1 MIAGHGRLV
10 DVTDA
15 ENLVPHGRTH
25 VVTAAESLVPSW
37 LTLPDIAELLDI
49 EVTRVRQ
56 LVRDRQILAVRRGE
70 NNVLM
75 VPAAFIQNGQV
86 LKGLPGTLT
95 LLRDGGF
102 TDDEALA
109 WLFTPDDT
117 LPGSPV
123 EALVTNRGREVRRR
137 AQASAL

>member
-1 MIAGHGRLV
+1 M
-10 DVTDA
+10 TDA
-15 ENLVPHGRTH
+15 DN
-25 VVTAAESLVPSW
+25 LVPSW
-37 LTLPDIAELLDI
+37 LTLPDVAERLDLD
-49 EVTRVRQ
+49 VTRVRQ

-75 VPAAFIQNGQV
+75 VPEVFIQNGQV

-95 LLRDGGF
+95 LLQDGGF
-102 TDDEALA
+102 TDDEALG
-109 WLFTPDDT
+109 WLFTPDDS

-123 EALVTNRGREVRRR
+123 EALVGNRGREVRRR

>member
-1 MIAGHGRLV
+1 VTPTHGRLGG
-10 DVTDA
+10 VTDA
-15 ENLVPHGRTH
+15 DD
-25 VVTAAESLVPSW
+25 LVPSW
-37 LTLPDIAELLDI
+37 LTLPDVAERLELD
-49 EVTRVRQ
+49 VTRVRQ

-75 VPAAFIQNGQV
+75 VPEVFIQNGQV

-95 LLRDGGF
+95 LLQDGGF
-102 TDDEALA
+102 SDDEALG
-109 WLFTPDDT
+109 WLFTPDAT

-123 EALVTNRGREVRRR
+123 EALVTNGGREVRRR

>member
-1 MIAGHGRLV
+1 
-10 DVTDA
+10 VTDA
-15 ENLVPHGRTH
+15 ENLV
-25 VVTAAESLVPSW
+25 ASW
-37 LTLPDIAELLDI
+37 LTLPDLAERLGSD
-49 EVTRVRQ
+49 VTRVRQ

-75 VPAAFIQNGQV
+75 VPEVFIQHGQV

-95 LLRDGGF
+95 LLQDGRF
-102 TDDEALA
+102 TDDEALR

-123 EALVTNRGREVRRR
+123 DALVANRGTEVRRR
-137 AQASAL
+137 AQALAL

>member
-1 MIAGHGRLV
+1 M
-10 DVTDA
+10 TDA
-15 ENLVPHGRTH
+15 DNLVPHDRPDA
-25 VVTAAESLVPSW
+25 VTGAGSLVPTW
-37 LTLPDIAELLDI
+37 LTLPDIAERLEID
-49 EVTRVRQ
+49 VTRVRQ

-75 VPAAFIQNGQV
+75 VPEAFIQNGQV

-95 LLRDGGF
+95 LLQDGGF
-102 TDDEALA
+102 TDDEALG

-123 EALVTNRGREVRRR
+123 EALVGNRGREVRRR

>member
-1 MIAGHGRLV
+1 VTADHGRLG
-10 DVTDA
+10 DVTD
-15 ENLVPHGRTH
+15 
-25 VVTAAESLVPSW
+25 AESLVPSW
-37 LTLPDIAELLDI
+37 LTLPDLAERLSLDI
-49 EVTRVRQ
+49 TRVRQ

-75 VPAAFIQNGQV
+75 VPEVFLQNGQV

-95 LLRDGGF
+95 LLQDGGF
-102 TDDEALA
+102 TDDEALG

-123 EALVTNRGREVRRR
+123 DALVANRGTEVRRR
-137 AQASAL
+137 AQALGF